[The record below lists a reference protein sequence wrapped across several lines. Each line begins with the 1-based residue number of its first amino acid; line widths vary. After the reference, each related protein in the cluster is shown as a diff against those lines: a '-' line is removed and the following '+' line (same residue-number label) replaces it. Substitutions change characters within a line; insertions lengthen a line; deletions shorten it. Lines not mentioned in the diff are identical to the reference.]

1 MEKYIYNINIKKINI
16 KMNELNINM
25 NINMNISING
35 NNVSMNPDISL
46 SVNDTEITNVSTN
59 SENTIENTIENT
71 NENSIQTSLG
81 ENSLEE
87 NKSEEDKTIY
97 PIEDFYTNTL
107 QTGFIDNT
115 QFIEDID
122 KDKLRFISVYLLDT
136 FDKRPSEGILNLYE
150 NMYYNKI
157 FSNIY
162 KHPFR
167 NISEYEYT
175 PKKSVE
181 TYNLNPNIDECET
194 IKDDDLDEYIKY
206 YEPYKT
212 IEINNIIRYNKLYAY
227 PALISDSEKYNELY
241 KNLLKYRYN
250 NRRVNIASFQYLNN
264 GIYSYIDKFENKTK
278 KVKCNVGKIA
288 TSEVSLYNLNPII
301 VNTLLQENYIF
312 IGCKDMHFSIFNHL
326 CKTIRNKGKK
336 LIYNYVS
343 LCNYGVQKYNNNA
356 NIEHK
361 DFDKIIDK
369 LHAYYKISKKDMV
382 FFLRLLIYYPSE
394 QDLFNVIKIL
404 NPAYKNNNNEHH
416 HYIVKTLEEIEELYD
431 YLYETDIGNNICK
444 FISHVTQKY
453 NIKRDYSFS
462 VFICFYF
469 QYYEMIILNT
479 IFGILLEEK
488 ILEKKVYELFKTKRT
503 TQIAYDCVLLQNG
516 IAIRKSDSSK
526 ITKEVMDK
534 INKRIQEYM
543 YHTRIS
549 LHEYGSKEL
558 PVIPIDNAKFEEY
571 RSRVQSQCMTLE
583 DFNPKAV
590 IPIEKIIGDNIAKL
604 LFELLK
610 NKLYY
615 SESSKKIYLKDDY
628 LIIKEVQQIEEYTM
642 KKIKKEYKYWFE
654 TIYIHDKK
662 NELEQQSYFD
672 RNEFVSIWHYF
683 KKITKNIIS
692 KYYISKKNNVFNLQD
707 ASVYN
712 VDNKIIV
719 EYVKYQPI
727 EALNI
732 SLHKLK
738 QLERLFSFA
747 KLRRKYHQEIYD
759 KIIDLLGDTA
769 DILDAKI
776 ISNLLDSYTGI
787 KKYVAFYIYLW
798 DFILSKYDL

>member
-1 MEKYIYNINIKKINI
+1 MNKHDNNSINMIINTKNERTNTNIEQEIDNNFTNIN
-16 KMNELNINM
+16 L
-25 NINMNISING
+25 
-35 NNVSMNPDISL
+35 L
-46 SVNDTEITNVSTN
+46 SVEDFFLN
-59 SENTIENTIENT
+59 SKYHIEN
-71 NENSIQTSLG
+71 
-81 ENSLEE
+81 
-87 NKSEEDKTIY
+87 NK
-97 PIEDFYTNTL
+97 
-107 QTGFIDNT
+107 
-115 QFIEDID
+115 FIEDIN
-122 KDKLRFISVYLLDT
+122 KDTLRYLSVY
-136 FDKRPSEGILNLYE
+136 ILNTYYSTISSKINNLY
-150 NMYYNKI
+150 YLKYQSI
-157 FSNIY
+157 ISNIY

-167 NISEYEYT
+167 NIAEYEYT

-181 TYNLNPNIDECET
+181 TYNFNPNIDECET

-278 KVKCNVGKIA
+278 KVKCNVGKVA

-312 IGCKDMHFSIFNHL
+312 IGCIDMYFSIFNHL

-343 LCNYGVQKYNNNA
+343 LCNYGLQKYNNNA

-416 HYIVKTLEEIEELYD
+416 HYIVKTLEEFEELYD
-431 YLYETDIGNNICK
+431 YLYETDIGNNISK

-516 IAIRKSDSSK
+516 IALRKSESSK
-526 ITKEVMDK
+526 ITNEVMDK

-543 YHTRIS
+543 YHTHIS
-549 LHEYGSKEL
+549 LYEYGSKEL

-615 SESSKKIYLKDDY
+615 SESNKKIYLKDDY

-654 TIYIHDKK
+654 TIYIHEVKNTIYNINYFENKSFATFWKK
-662 NELEQQSYFD
+662 
-672 RNEFVSIWHYF
+672 F
-683 KKITKNIIS
+683 KNNANNTLPI
-692 KYYISKKNNVFNLQD
+692 YDISKKKIIILLKD
-707 ASVYN
+707 AIMYN
-712 VDNKIIV
+712 VENKIIV
-719 EYVKYQPI
+719 EYNKI
-727 EALNI
+727 EEFTELTLNI
-732 SLHKLK
+732 FLYKLK

-747 KLRRKYHQEIYD
+747 KLRRKYHQKIYD
-759 KIIDLLGDTA
+759 KIIDLLGDTN